1 MDYQIGE
8 DLKEKVRHY
17 PISSAVAQLTD
28 EFRSFPV
35 PSITSRARHWHTK
48 MTLRMSLAR
57 NSMVWKMRKMR
68 KVSTT
73 MWVPLHICYPRQHTD
88 LRDRIRNQTGVS
100 QHDAALRP
108 SAFRP
113 HRQQD
118 PMSTKSANSSDAGC
132 LLRFLLC
139 QIHSPSQCRRKKAFR
154 HQPISCYHAFHF
166 PSATYSHAQRPFSDF
181 FKSSYQ

>member
-132 LLRFLLC
+132 LLRFL
-139 QIHSPSQCRRKKAFR
+139 HR
-154 HQPISCYHAFHF
+154 HLSDTSSKSMPPKEGLPPPTDILLPCVPLPKCYIQ
-166 PSATYSHAQRPFSDF
+166 SRPTSIF
-181 FKSSYQ
+181 